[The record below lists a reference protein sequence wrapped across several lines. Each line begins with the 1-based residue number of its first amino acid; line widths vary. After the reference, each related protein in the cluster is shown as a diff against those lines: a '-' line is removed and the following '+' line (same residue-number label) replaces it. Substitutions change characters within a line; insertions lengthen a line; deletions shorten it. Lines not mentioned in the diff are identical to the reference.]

1 MKRILCYGDSNTW
14 GHDPENGA
22 RRVPD
27 EYRWGQVLQQK
38 LGTEYSVI
46 EEGLCGRRTAGDGVL
61 NLPENRAWDGY
72 EYFLPCIRSHVP
84 LELVIIMLG
93 TNDLQIPFD
102 LQPEYTGEMLGKYI
116 EAVEE
121 VSRLR
126 ELPMPK
132 VLLISPIAVDP
143 SVTKH
148 EFFNEIMGAQ
158 SVEKSKKLAP
168 IIESVAAKYNVHYLK
183 AEDYAKASELDG
195 IHMNS
200 ENHVLLG
207 EAVYNKVISD
217 IFK

>member
-61 NLPENRAWDGY
+61 NLPENRGWDGY

-116 EAVEE
+116 EAIEE

-126 ELPMPK
+126 ELETPQI
-132 VLLISPIAVDP
+132 LLISPIAVDP

-168 IIESVAAKYNVHYLK
+168 IIEAVARKYNVHYLK
-183 AEDYAKASELDG
+183 AEDHAKASVLDG

-200 ENHVLLG
+200 QNHVLLG
-207 EAVYNKVISD
+207 EAIYNKIIND

>member
-22 RRVPD
+22 RRVSD
-27 EYRWGQVLQQK
+27 ECRWGQVLSQK
-38 LGTEYSVI
+38 LGLEYCVI

-61 NLPENRAWDGY
+61 GLPENRAWDGY

-93 TNDLQIPFD
+93 TNDMQIPFD

-121 VSRLR
+121 VARLR
-126 ELPMPK
+126 DIETPPI
-132 VLLISPIAVDP
+132 LLISPIAIDP
-143 SVTKH
+143 AIT
-148 EFFNEIMGAQ
+148 ENETFNELFGAQ
-158 SVEKSKKLAP
+158 SLLKSARLAG
-168 IIESVAAKYNVHYLK
+168 IIEAVAKKYNVHYLK
-183 AEDYAKASELDG
+183 AEDYARASKADG
-195 IHMNS
+195 LHMNS
-200 ENHVLLG
+200 ENHKLLG
-207 EAVYNKVISD
+207 EAVYQKVIKD

>member
-38 LGTEYSVI
+38 LGTEYCVI

-61 NLPENRAWDGY
+61 NLPENRGWDGY

-116 EAVEE
+116 EAIEE

-126 ELPMPK
+126 ELETPQI
-132 VLLISPIAVDP
+132 LLISPITVDP

-148 EFFNEIMGAQ
+148 EFFNSIMGAQ

-168 IIESVAAKYNVHYLK
+168 IIEAVARKYNVHYLK
-183 AEDYAKASELDG
+183 AEDHAKASELDG

-200 ENHVLLG
+200 QNHVLLG
-207 EAVYNKVISD
+207 EAVYNKIVND